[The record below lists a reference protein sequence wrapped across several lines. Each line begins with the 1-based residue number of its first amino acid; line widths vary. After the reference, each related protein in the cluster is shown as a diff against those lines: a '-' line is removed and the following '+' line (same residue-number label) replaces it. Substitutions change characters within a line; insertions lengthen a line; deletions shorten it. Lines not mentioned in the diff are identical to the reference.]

1 MYHAWLPEQLA
12 PFGNR
17 FITILCEAFYL
28 WTKFGIAML
37 ALLHWER
44 TQARLTSLWPILW
57 STTLRTGR
65 VTGACPANCDILAM
79 CHHQHDCNMIT
90 SLRLQTVAAVHVH
103 CPSPDIPTEL
113 IKSMQM
119 PSLI

>member
-44 TQARLTSLWPILW
+44 TQARLT
-57 STTLRTGR
+57 
-65 VTGACPANCDILAM
+65 
-79 CHHQHDCNMIT
+79 
-90 SLRLQTVAAVHVH
+90 VAHSVVYNAAHRPRH
-103 CPSPDIPTEL
+103 RCMSGQL
-113 IKSMQM
+113 
-119 PSLI
+119 